1 MKQCPACNRTY
12 TDEAQLFCLEDGAQL
27 IAASFGGGGSA
38 SSSFDPNA
46 TLAYNPTRDTNPPPE
61 NFYPQAPPVQTPQAP
76 PAWSPTPYTPQ
87 AQTAARKPNARPWI
101 IGAIVGVI
109 ALGIGIVVLLS
120 IIGRDSAGNTN
131 KNSNHAVV
139 SNSNNRNSNSG
150 TTTDTHHTTV
160 STPSSV
166 LKDDFSSENWPVGDK
181 AYGSFYQ
188 DGEYHMKGR
197 SKLYI
202 FMFPLN
208 NSANGLLNY
217 TTKDATVKVT
227 ARNVDGKSPEYGY
240 GLIAHGK
247 LNGNG
252 NLEGYGFLIYTG
264 STPKYEIVHFVDGQP
279 TNVVNWTTS
288 TLIRTGTNS
297 NQIEVRTKG
306 SQLSMY
312 VNGQF
317 LKSITDTS
325 NYTDGYVG
333 LYTSET
339 NEVAFDDLE
348 IDRET
353 ANN

>member
-12 TDEAQLFCLEDGAQL
+12 TDDAQLFCLEDGTQL
-27 IAASFGGGGSA
+27 ISASFGGGS
-38 SSSFDPNA
+38 SPSSFDPNA

-61 NFYPQAPPVQTPQAP
+61 NFYPQAPHAQTPPAS

-87 AQTAARKPNARPWI
+87 VQQARKPNAKPWI
-101 IGAIVGVI
+101 IGAVVGVI
-109 ALGIGIVVLLS
+109 VLGIGIVVLLS
-120 IIGRDSAGNTN
+120 IIGRDSADNTN
-131 KNSNHAVV
+131 KNSNRPVA
-139 SNSNNRNSNSG
+139 SNTNNRNSNSV
-150 TTTDTHHTTV
+150 TTTNTNRSTI
-160 STPSSV
+160 STPSTV
-166 LKDDFSSENWPVGDK
+166 LKDDFSAQNWPVGDQ
-181 AYGSFYQ
+181 AYGSSYQ

-197 SKLYI
+197 PKLYV

-208 NSANGLLNY
+208 KSADDLVNY
-217 TTKDATVKVT
+217 ITKDATVKVT

-240 GLIAHGK
+240 GLIVHGK
-247 LNGNG
+247 VNGSG

-264 STPKYEIVHFVDGQP
+264 AEPKYEIVQFVDGKP
-279 TNVVNWTTS
+279 TNVVNWTSS
-288 TLIRTGTNS
+288 TLIRGGTNS
-297 NQIEVRTKG
+297 NQIEVRAKG

-325 NYTDGYVG
+325 NYANGYVG

-339 NEVAFDDLE
+339 NEVAFDDME

-353 ANN
+353 GGQK

>member
-12 TDEAQLFCLEDGAQL
+12 TDDAQLFCLEDGTQL
-27 IAASFGGGGSA
+27 VTASFGGGS
-38 SSSFDPNA
+38 SPSSFDPNA
-46 TLAYNPTRDTNPPPE
+46 TLAYTPTRDTNPPPE
-61 NFYPQAPPVQTPQAP
+61 NFYPQAPGAQPPSAP

-87 AQTAARKPNARPWI
+87 AQPARKPNARPWI
-101 IGAIVGVI
+101 IGAIVGVVV
-109 ALGIGIVVLLS
+109 LGIGIVVLLS
-120 IIGRDSAGNTN
+120 IIGRDSADNNN
-131 KNSNHAVV
+131 KNSNRVV
-139 SNSNNRNSNSG
+139 VNNSNSRNSNSG
-150 TTTDTHHTTV
+150 TTTNANRSTV
-160 STPSSV
+160 SAPSTV
-166 LKDDFSSENWPVGDK
+166 LKDDFSTQNWPVGDT

-197 SKLYI
+197 PKLYVY
-202 FMFPLN
+202 MFPLN
-208 NSANGLLNY
+208 NSADDLANY
-217 TTKDATVKVT
+217 VTKDATVKVT

-240 GLIAHGK
+240 GLVIHGK
-247 LNGNG
+247 SNATG

-264 STPKYEIVHFVDGQP
+264 AQPMYEIVHFVDGQP
-279 TNVVNWTTS
+279 TNVVNWTPS

-353 ANN
+353 TNN

>member
-12 TDEAQLFCLEDGAQL
+12 TDDAQLFCLEDGSQL
-27 IAASFGGGGSA
+27 ITASFGGSGSP
-38 SSSFDPNA
+38 SPFDPNA
-46 TLAYNPTRDTNPPPE
+46 TLAYTPTRDTNPPPE
-61 NFYPQAPPVQTPQAP
+61 SFYPQAPHVPTPPAP
-76 PAWSPTPYTPQ
+76 TPRPAWSPTPYTPQ
-87 AQTAARKPNARPWI
+87 AQPAHKPNARPWI

-109 ALGIGIVVLLS
+109 VLGIGIVVLLS
-120 IIGRDSAGNTN
+120 IIGRESADNTN
-131 KNSNHAVV
+131 KNSNRVV
-139 SNSNNRNSNSG
+139 ASNNRSSNSV
-150 TTTDTHHTTV
+150 TTTNTNKSTV
-160 STPSSV
+160 ATPSTV
-166 LKDDFSSENWPVGDK
+166 LKDDFSSQNWPVGDQ

-197 SKLYI
+197 PKLYI

-208 NSANGLLNY
+208 NSANDLLKY
-217 TTKDATVKVT
+217 ATKDATVKVT

-240 GLIAHGK
+240 GLIVQGK
-247 LNGNG
+247 LNEKG

-264 STPKYEIVHFVDGQP
+264 AESKYEIVHFIDGAP
-279 TNVVNWTTS
+279 TNVVNWTPS
-288 TLIRTGTNS
+288 PLIRKGTNS

-339 NEVAFDDLE
+339 SEVAFDDME

-353 ANN
+353 GND

>member
-27 IAASFGGGGSA
+27 IPSSFGGGS
-38 SSSFDPNA
+38 SPSSFDPNA

-61 NFYPQAPPVQTPQAP
+61 NFYPQAPHAQTPPAS
-76 PAWSPTPYTPQ
+76 PAWSPTPYTPPQ
-87 AQTAARKPNARPWI
+87 AQPAHKPNARPWI

-109 ALGIGIVVLLS
+109 VLGIGIVVLLS
-120 IIGRDSAGNTN
+120 IIGRDSADDAN
-131 KNSNHAVV
+131 KNSNRAVTI
-139 SNSNNRNSNSG
+139 NSNKGNSNSVA
-150 TTTDTHHTTV
+150 TNNTNRSTDSKPSTV
-160 STPSSV
+160 M
-166 LKDDFSSENWPVGDK
+166 KDDFSTQNWPVGDQ

-188 DGEYHMKGR
+188 DDEYHMKGR
-197 SKLYI
+197 PKLYV

-217 TTKDATVKVT
+217 TTKGATVKVT

-240 GLIAHGK
+240 GLIVHGK
-247 LNGNG
+247 LNGTG

-264 STPKYEIVHFVDGQP
+264 AEPKYEIVNFIDGKP
-279 TNVVNWTTS
+279 TNVVNWTPS
-288 TLIRTGTNS
+288 SLIRTGTNS
-297 NQIEVRTKG
+297 NQIEVRAKG

-339 NEVAFDDLE
+339 NEVAFDDME

-353 ANN
+353 TSN